1 MRAFATFAVA
11 WFVSMVIAQVLAH
24 QLAIYFGTRDEL
36 VLVIFIVG
44 AFTVVSLSVMTMAF
58 IGGAGV
64 RPLDIAGG
72 IAAGLALLMVCGLTL
87 YGMARN
93 NWNLPTRYDMQIIVE
108 ILCPSLIVV
117 LLQWWMLRRYR
128 LHYPEQEPLP

>member
-11 WFVSMVIAQVLAH
+11 WFLSMVMAQIVAQ

-36 VLVIFIVG
+36 ILVMFIIG
-44 AFTVVSLSVMTMAF
+44 AFAVVSLSVLTMAF

-64 RPLDIAGG
+64 RPIDIAGG
-72 IAAGLALLMVCGLTL
+72 IAATLAVLLVCGITL

-108 ILCPSLIVV
+108 IICPSLMVV
-117 LLQWWMLRRYR
+117 LIQWWFLRRYR
-128 LHYPEQEPLP
+128 LRNAEQEPLP